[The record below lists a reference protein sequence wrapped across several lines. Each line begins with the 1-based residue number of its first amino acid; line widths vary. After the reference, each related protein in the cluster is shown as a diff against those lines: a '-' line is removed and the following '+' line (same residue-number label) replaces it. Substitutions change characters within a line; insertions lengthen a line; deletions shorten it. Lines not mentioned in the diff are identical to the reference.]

1 MEEDLE
7 DHEDMDVMG
16 CEVTGIA
23 IGDGDGDGDGWV
35 MAVRWLWPSGMDG
48 QWMGE
53 WRRLAEV
60 VARRERDTMSFVA
73 HFAFR
78 MRGSPAAC
86 GARPVDAGGPASAT
100 HRTHERD
107 GPQRHWLPPPRL
119 G

>member
-1 MEEDLE
+1 MEEDRE
-7 DHEDMDVMG
+7 DHENMDVMG

-78 MRGSPAAC
+78 ISHEGIASSLQRPSC
-86 GARPVDAGGPASAT
+86 GCGWPCFSHASNA
-100 HRTHERD
+100 
-107 GPQRHWLPPPRL
+107 
-119 G
+119 